1 MDSKNIL
8 IIDDNKENIKV
19 ASAVLKEAGL
29 NISFATS
36 GARGIEVVRENEIDL
51 ILLDILMPMMDG
63 FRTCEI
69 IRDELGYRDIPI
81 IFLTASDS
89 EDSIKKAF
97 EVGGVDYV
105 TKPFRSAELQSRVF
119 TQLRLSEFNKNLQKA
134 IKTKSE
140 ALEKSFITD
149 RESGIYNAAKL
160 THDLDRDERVWG
172 VMIKYKDWGDL
183 IQTYGFD
190 VGNRAVLELARTL
203 REYVA
208 KRNFDTVLYRFS
220 ADEFIII
227 CSDKNKQEVLEAIEG
242 IRECIRSSK
251 FHITERM
258 SHSFNVWISYSRS
271 NRRELLQHL
280 KLAQMEAQNAN
291 SGIEE
296 FNPRALD
303 MLQKQENNFYW
314 MSKIQDSLEQEM
326 IIPFYQPIVDSRNG
340 SIVKYECL
348 ARLKDEGR
356 IVSPGEF
363 IPSAI
368 DMGLIP
374 EITVKILTSA
384 YKDVGVKGYSFSVN
398 ITEADLKRGHLL
410 ELLENLGKI
419 YSVSPSQVTLEIL
432 EDISVYGSNDVI
444 DQLKSLKDAGFI
456 LALDDFGSEQA
467 SFSRIMD
474 LEVDQIKIDGQFIK
488 HLNTC
493 KRSQVV
499 VETITSMAKA
509 LKCECIAE
517 FVHSKEVLNK
527 VVEFGIEYSQGF
539 YFYKPLEQPIKNGD

>member
-384 YKDVGVKGYSFSVN
+384 YKDVGVKGY
-398 ITEADLKRGHLL
+398 
-410 ELLENLGKI
+410 
-419 YSVSPSQVTLEIL
+419 
-432 EDISVYGSNDVI
+432 
-444 DQLKSLKDAGFI
+444 
-456 LALDDFGSEQA
+456 
-467 SFSRIMD
+467 
-474 LEVDQIKIDGQFIK
+474 
-488 HLNTC
+488 
-493 KRSQVV
+493 
-499 VETITSMAKA
+499 
-509 LKCECIAE
+509 
-517 FVHSKEVLNK
+517 
-527 VVEFGIEYSQGF
+527 
-539 YFYKPLEQPIKNGD
+539 